1 MWYAPWVTVRE
12 LVKYLSE
19 LPPESE
25 VAYIWDGCVRTGV
38 RFLWQAGDEVVLA
51 GEDEV
56 VYDDEDRPASARGGD
71 PYWRT
76 PRDGSGL
83 LS

>member
-1 MWYAPWVTVRE
+1 MRE

-38 RFLWQAGDEVVLA
+38 RFLAMSPTQRRKI
-51 GEDEV
+51 
-56 VYDDEDRPASARGGD
+56 YAS
-71 PYWRT
+71 
-76 PRDGSGL
+76 S
-83 LS
+83 